1 MYPFI
6 LKAYIHFSKS
16 TFTAV
21 EPLSDDQVMYELN
34 SGDHHHDDIT
44 CVKCNTIK
52 EFYDENPK

>member
-21 EPLSDDQVMYELN
+21 EPKYSASSYR
-34 SGDHHHDDIT
+34 
-44 CVKCNTIK
+44 
-52 EFYDENPK
+52 